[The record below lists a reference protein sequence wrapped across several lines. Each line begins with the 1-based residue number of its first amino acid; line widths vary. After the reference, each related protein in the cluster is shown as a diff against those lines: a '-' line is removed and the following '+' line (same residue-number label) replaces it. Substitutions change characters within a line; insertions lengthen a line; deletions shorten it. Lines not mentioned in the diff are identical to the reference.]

1 MGRAAPDALRF
12 RPPLELATLDPLR
25 ARIGLEEGRRPHTQQ
40 TFARLFDFPVRIDGL
55 DDPHETSTRPA
66 PAIQRVCHRM
76 SFISDTARR
85 REIAL
90 GKGLYR
96 SGTNK

>member
-1 MGRAAPDALRF
+1 LSD
-12 RPPLELATLDPLR
+12 LA
-25 ARIGLEEGRRPHTQQ
+25 
-40 TFARLFDFPVRIDGL
+40 VRIDGL

-66 PAIQRVCHRM
+66 PAIQRVCHRV
-76 SFISDTARR
+76 SFISDTAHR

-90 GKGLYR
+90 GEGLYR